1 MPKTPCTEVSRVK
14 RELKEGNQ
22 KRHPPPFEDST
33 HSALS
38 FAVIRAGPWK
48 AAAAESGGSYWMT
61 KAASKGWPACD
72 DSTVTN
78 VHHPFGLVEMVTT
91 RFHAKTGGG

>member
-1 MPKTPCTEVSRVK
+1 MPTRPCTEVSRVK
-14 RELKEGNQ
+14 KEVNEGNPKSQ
-22 KRHPPPFEDST
+22 PPPFADTTRNTS
-33 HSALS
+33 S